1 MNNAINVGLPQ
12 NRQPIAE
19 DMYTYVLRVNNV
31 LRGTS
36 KSFALSIEADAY
48 FLLDKISYFIE
59 KAGQAPPLEESR
71 IIGLVDIQIT
81 DTGSGRNLMSD
92 TVDLSSI
99 AGHEG
104 LPFIPPARRVFK
116 PSSSVQVI
124 FNNYSTSEDYNRIA
138 LYFHGIKYWY

>member
-1 MNNAINVGLPQ
+1 MTNSINVGLPQ

-19 DMYTYVLRVNNV
+19 DMYTYVLRVSNV

-36 KSFALSIEADAY
+36 KSFSLSIEADAY
-48 FLLDKISYFIE
+48 FVLHKISYFVQPT
-59 KAGQAPPLEESR
+59 GTAPPTEATR
-71 IIGLVDIQIT
+71 QIGNIDIQIT

-92 TVDLSSI
+92 SVDLSSI

-124 FNNYSTSEDYNRIA
+124 FNNYATGTDYDRIA

>member
-1 MNNAINVGLPQ
+1 MNNAINPGLPQ

-19 DMYTYVLRVNNV
+19 DIYTYVLRVTNV

-36 KSFALSIEADAY
+36 KSFSLSIEADAY
-48 FLLDKISYFIE
+48 FLLHKLSYFIE
-59 KAGQAPPLEESR
+59 KSGQAAPTESTR
-71 IIGLVDIQIT
+71 VIGLVDIQIT

-92 TVDLSSI
+92 TVDISSI

-124 FNNYSTSEDYNRIA
+124 FNNYATGEDYNRIS
-138 LYFHGIKYWY
+138 LYFHGVKYWY